1 MVLGNIGF
9 GANPVRV
16 GLIQALDLMDNEL
29 TTIEKRALDRLMKDE
44 ERWWM
49 TRWLFVI
56 LAFTNSFNAYG
67 SFARGEEVWPLLYI
81 ALGMA
86 CLIIAI
92 VNWHGRP
99 TRILLLRL
107 MKDRDKA

>member
-1 MVLGNIGF
+1 
-9 GANPVRV
+9 
-16 GLIQALDLMDNEL
+16 
-29 TTIEKRALDRLMKDE
+29 MKDE

-56 LAFTNSFNAYG
+56 LAFTNSFNAYDG
-67 SFARGEEVWPLLYI
+67 FARVQEVWQILYL
-81 ALGMA
+81 AVDLA

-92 VNWHGRP
+92 VNWPGRP